1 MTREQRF
8 GHVMKPGA
16 ILLDDG
22 RCIFRVWAP
31 FEDQVLVHV
40 TSPTERI
47 IPLTRGDQGY
57 HQGAVDGVEAESLYF
72 YQLSSG
78 KERPDPASR
87 YQPQGV
93 HGPSQVVD
101 HKFPWRDGA
110 WRGISL
116 VDYVIYEL
124 HIGAFSSD
132 GTFEAVISHLD
143 RLIDLGITAIELMPV
158 AQFPGDRNWG
168 YDGAYPYA
176 VQNSYGGPQGLKK
189 LVEACHL
196 QGLAVILDVVYNH
209 LGPEGNYLADF
220 GPYFTDRYRT
230 LWGDALNFDGPHSDE
245 VRRFFIDNAVY
256 WVTEFHIDALRVD
269 AIHGIFDFSAQHFL
283 EELALVVHAQAE
295 RLNRNVYV
303 IAESDLNDSRVVRSR
318 DVGGYGLDAQ
328 WNDDFH
334 HSIHTLLTE
343 ERDGYYSDFGEFRH
357 LVKAFREGFVYSG
370 QHSGYRA
377 RRHGNSSAGLP
388 AYRWVV
394 FAQNHDQVGNRI
406 EGNRLSTLVSLEA
419 LKLAAGVVLLSP
431 FIPLLFMGEEYGEI
445 APFPYFVSHS
455 DPDLV
460 EAVRRGRKEEFA
472 QFQWSSDPP
481 DPQDEETFRGAK
493 IDHELTGK
501 GHHRVLYEFYKE
513 LIHLRRELSALPHDT
528 RERMEICEFYRQRT
542 LLVRRW
548 YDLAKVV
555 TIFHFSPTASDLSF
569 PTAAGEWVKALDS
582 AEPRWNGPG
591 SAVPS
596 RIMSDG
602 EVTLRVNPYS
612 FVLLSRDVIMQR

>member
-8 GHVMKPGA
+8 GFGMKPGA
-16 ILLDDG
+16 ILFEDG

-31 FEDQVLVHV
+31 FQDQVQVRV
-40 TSPTERI
+40 TAPTERI
-47 IPLTRGDQGY
+47 IPLTRADRGY
-57 HQGAVDGVEAESLYF
+57 HQGVAEGVEAESLYF
-72 YQLSSG
+72 YRLSRG
-78 KERPDPASR
+78 MERPDPASR
-87 YQPQGV
+87 FQPQGV

-101 HKFPWRDGA
+101 PNFPWRDGA

-124 HIGAFSSD
+124 HVGAFSGD
-132 GTFEAVISHLD
+132 GTFGAVISHLD
-143 RLIDLGITAIELMPV
+143 RLIDLGVTAIELMPV

-176 VQNSYGGPQGLKK
+176 VQNSYGGPQGLKR

-196 QGLAVILDVVYNH
+196 RELAVILDVVYNH

-230 LWGDALNFDGPHSDE
+230 LWGAAINFDGPHSDE

-295 RLNRNVYV
+295 RLNRSIYV
-303 IAESDLNDSRVVRSR
+303 IAESDLNDSRVIRSR

-334 HSIHTLLTE
+334 HAIHTLLTE
-343 ERDGYYSDFGEFRH
+343 ERDGYYSDFGEFKH

-370 QHSGYRA
+370 QHSAYRA
-377 RRHGNSSAGLP
+377 RRHGNSGAGVP
-388 AYRWVV
+388 AHRWVV

-431 FIPLLFMGEEYGEI
+431 FIPLLFMGEEYGET

-472 QFQWSSDPP
+472 QFQWSRDPP
-481 DPQDEETFRGAK
+481 DPQDQGTFQSAK

-501 GHHRVLYEFYKE
+501 GHHRILYEFCKE
-513 LIHLRRELSALPHDT
+513 LIRLRKGLAALTHDT
-528 RERMEICEFYRQRT
+528 RERVEICESYRQRT
-542 LLVRRW
+542 LLVRRR
-548 YDLAKVV
+548 YDPGEVV
-555 TIFHFSPTASDLSF
+555 TIFHFLSTPSDLSF
-569 PTAAGEWVKALDS
+569 PVTVGAWIKEMDS
-582 AEPRWNGPG
+582 SEPSWNGPG
-591 SAVPS
+591 SAIS
-596 RIMSDG
+596 SEIMSEG
-602 EVTLRVNPYS
+602 EVTLRLKPYS
-612 FVLLSRDVIMQR
+612 VILLSHDVIIR